1 MATESNSFLDME
13 TTKEC
18 IYKIRDLNR
27 KFRLSCSQLLLLNNL
42 IDETEVHYN
51 RSKAENRHSYRYILR
66 MKLHTLER
74 VRNLFYEYAYEVAD
88 KLETMQLELYR
99 RTGIKWNETLAVESE
114 GEDCDSEE
122 EYIEVDSDIDL
133 W

>member
-1 MATESNSFLDME
+1 MAAPSNSFLNME

-27 KFRLSCSQLLLLNNL
+27 KFRLSCSQLLLLNNH
-42 IDETEVHYN
+42 IEETEVRYN
-51 RSKAENRHSYRYILR
+51 RSKAENRRSYRYILR
-66 MKLHTLER
+66 MKLSILEC
-74 VRNLFYEYAYEVAD
+74 VRNLFYEYAYEAAD
-88 KLETMQLELYR
+88 ELETMQLELYN

-114 GEDCDSEE
+114 GEDSEE